1 MRHVIE
7 LLGAAGCVAVCSA
20 CENPW
25 QRDFAGGA
33 GTHEEMLLLIALMEA
48 GTVPPRPVVLLGDFW
63 RQTAHPRI
71 IGVTRAELQRY
82 WHTVQRPQQ
91 VAAVLQMCNRP

>member
-7 LLGAAGCVAVCSA
+7 LLGAAGCVAVFSA

-25 QRDFAGGA
+25 QRDFAGWWG
-33 GTHEEMLLLIALMEA
+33 GTHEEMLLIALMEA
-48 GTVPPRPVVLLGDFW
+48 GTVPPRHVVVLGDFW